1 MFFLSQV
8 GGFYSVVQHHD
19 FETGTKALMSIAGVG
34 KMSPNMVMLGFKK
47 DWRTDMDGLE
57 KYMNTLYNAFDMNL
71 SVGILRV
78 KKGLDYSHVSFKIFI
93 NCISS
98 FKKMVFLR
106 YGASY
111 KPNIFS

>member
-1 MFFLSQV
+1 
-8 GGFYSVVQHHD
+8 
-19 FETGTKALMSIAGVG
+19 MSIAGVG

-78 KKGLDYSHVSFKIFI
+78 KKGLDYSHVSFKITSRITHSIMSCLTFM
-93 NCISS
+93 C
-98 FKKMVFLR
+98 V
-106 YGASY
+106 
-111 KPNIFS
+111 

>member
-1 MFFLSQV
+1 
-8 GGFYSVVQHHD
+8 
-19 FETGTKALMSIAGVG
+19 MSIAGVG

-78 KKGLDYSHVSFKIFI
+78 KKGLDYSHV
-93 NCISS
+93 C
-98 FKKMVFLR
+98 LL
-106 YGASY
+106 
-111 KPNIFS
+111 NILITNFVYS

>member
-1 MFFLSQV
+1 M
-8 GGFYSVVQHHD
+8 QHHD

-78 KKGLDYSHVSFKIFI
+78 KKGLDYSHVSFE
-93 NCISS
+93 ISI
-98 FKKMVFLR
+98 L
-106 YGASY
+106 YY
-111 KPNIFS
+111 KLKSILTYTIYPNRSSQIHIAECVDQKQL